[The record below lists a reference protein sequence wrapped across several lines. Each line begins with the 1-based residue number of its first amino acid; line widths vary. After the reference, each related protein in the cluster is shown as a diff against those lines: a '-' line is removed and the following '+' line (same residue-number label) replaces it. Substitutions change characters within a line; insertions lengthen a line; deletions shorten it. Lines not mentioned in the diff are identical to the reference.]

1 MKRCPKCNFK
11 LNKRQ
16 KFCPE
21 CGEPIVIEGNDLGQ
35 RNEKRIRTTII
46 ALSVVLV
53 IVILSTTCGSL
64 MQKKFSQDTEA
75 MAKAEESVVKIYC
88 YDVDGQEVATGSGFV
103 MFEEDVIITNYHV
116 IEDTFSV
123 KISTN
128 QDITFSVLGFVAIDK
143 EQDIAIL
150 KTDKKTLCSPL
161 VAGDS
166 LEAKKG
172 ETVTAVGSPMG
183 IKNTV
188 SIGNLSGRI
197 MNGNYDILQFT
208 APISH
213 GSSGGALFNER
224 GQVIGITYASVIDS
238 QNLNLAIP
246 IELVISLYD
255 KNKSNAE
262 IGLISDEYF
271 LNHIEE
277 YYTYTY
283 GTPTRVSFEQLKN
296 SPEMYENKMVIVE
309 SYVSSIDKL
318 GNLRMG
324 VYLGYKEDITNNAVF
339 DGLSKN
345 RNKYIYAST
354 NIVKSNPL
362 SLGISNNIQIQSG
375 DKVSITG
382 VFRKYAEMDEYFIK
396 VKAIDFLN

>member
-1 MKRCPKCNFK
+1 MIKNKKITLISIVTVIAVIMAVAFVLLLPPNFSK
-11 LNKRQ
+11 DAKA
-16 KFCPE
+16 
-21 CGEPIVIEGNDLGQ
+21 
-35 RNEKRIRTTII
+35 I
-46 ALSVVLV
+46 AN
-53 IVILSTTCGSL
+53 
-64 MQKKFSQDTEA
+64 
-75 MAKAEESVVKIYC
+75 AEESVVKVFC
-88 YDVDGQEVATGSGFV
+88 YNHVGEEIATGSGFV
-103 MFEEDVIITNYHV
+103 LFEEDIIITNYHV
-116 IEDTFSV
+116 VEDVFSV

-128 QDITFSVLGFVAIDK
+128 QDITYSVLGLLASNE

-150 KTDKKTLCSPL
+150 KTDKKTNLSPL
-161 VAGDS
+161 VWGDS
-166 LEAKKG
+166 LEIKKG
-172 ETVTAVGSPMG
+172 ETVTAIGSPMG

-188 SIGNLSGRI
+188 SIGNLSGRL
-197 MNGNYDILQFT
+197 MNGDYDILQFT

-213 GSSGGALFNER
+213 GSSGGALFNEK
-224 GQVIGITYASVIDS
+224 GQVIGITYASIVDG

-246 IELVISLYD
+246 IELVLALYD

-262 IGLISDEYF
+262 INSISDEYW

-277 YYTYTY
+277 YYAYTY

-296 SPEMYENKMVIVE
+296 SPEMYENKMLIVDG
-309 SYVSSIDKL
+309 YVSSIDKI

-324 VYLGYKEDITNNAVF
+324 VYLGNKEDITNNADD

-345 RNKYIYAST
+345 RNKYIYIST
-354 NIVKSNPL
+354 NILKSNPL

-382 VFRKYAEMDEYFIK
+382 VFHQKYAEMDGYFIK

>member
-1 MKRCPKCNFK
+1 MTRDRKII
-11 LNKRQ
+11 LVSVVAV
-16 KFCPE
+16 
-21 CGEPIVIEGNDLGQ
+21 IVV
-35 RNEKRIRTTII
+35 II
-46 ALSVVLV
+46 AIAFVL
-53 IVILSTTCGSL
+53 LL
-64 MQKKFSQDTEA
+64 PKEFSKDTKAIA
-75 MAKAEESVVKIYC
+75 MAEESVVKVFGYNHLGEEI
-88 YDVDGQEVATGSGFV
+88 ATGSGFV

-262 IGLISDEYF
+262 IGLISDEYW

-309 SYVSSIDKL
+309 SYVSSIDKI

-324 VYLGYKEDITNNAVF
+324 VYLGDKEDITNNADF
-339 DGLSKN
+339 DGSSEN

-354 NIVKSNPL
+354 NILKSNPL

-382 VFRKYAEMDEYFIK
+382 VFQKYAEMDGYFIK
-396 VKAIDFLN
+396 VKAIDFLD